1 MIMVQGSRKT
11 PDIMDIRIDKLLD
24 KMKER
29 IENTPDDK
37 IIETLQKVIKKL
49 SKSDL
54 TLKNRTNR

>member
-1 MIMVQGSRKT
+1 MVQGSRKT
-11 PDIMDIRIDKLLD
+11 PDIMDISIDKLLD
-24 KMKER
+24 KMRER

-37 IIETLQKVIKKL
+37 IIEILQKVIKKL